1 MMLPNGTAILGSV
14 AGAAAVITWRV
25 RESRTPVSMKTIV
38 IPPLGMATGFCMFL
52 VPAFLIPWVWGAIAF
67 LVGAIAF
74 AWPLLATT
82 RLIREG
88 DVVTMQRSTA
98 FISVIIALAAVRL
111 LARGYLDS
119 LLTVQQTG
127 ALLFVL
133 AFGMILHWRARMLA
147 DYRRLIRSR

>member
-1 MMLPNGTAILGSV
+1 MLPNGTAILGSV